1 MFAFFDTEAGIDFA
15 TVPHFELTNTYQDL
29 SQVTVTAPSKGFV
42 VLTGSGYVEILN
54 PTGGAWISIS
64 IGKTSG
70 GSNSAETGV
79 QLPLSSPVT
88 GTYRLP
94 FSLTT
99 VVPVPKGNTTLYMVG
114 IKDPNPHTCYANGLS
129 LTALFIRKKV

>member
-1 MFAFFDTEAGIDFA
+1 MFAFLGTEAGIDFA
-15 TVPHFELTNTYQDL
+15 TVQHFELTNEYQNL

-54 PTGGAWISIS
+54 PTGHAWIGIS
-64 IGKTSG
+64 IGTTSG

-79 QLPLSSPVT
+79 ELPLSAPVS

-99 VVPVPKGNTTLYMVG
+99 VVSVPEGNTTFYMVG
-114 IKDPNPHTCYANGLS
+114 IKDPNPHTCYANALC
-129 LTALFIRKKV
+129 LTALFIKEKV

>member
-15 TVPHFELTNTYQDL
+15 TVPHFELTNKYQDL

-42 VLTGSGYVEILN
+42 VIIGSGYVEILN
-54 PTGGAWISIS
+54 PTGDAWIGIS
-64 IGKTSG
+64 IGEMSG
-70 GSNSAETGV
+70 ASNSAETGV
-79 QLPLSSPVT
+79 QLPLSAPVT

-99 VVPVPKGNTTLYMVG
+99 VVSVPKGNTTFYMVG
-114 IKDPNPHTCYANGLS
+114 IKDPNPHTCYANALS
-129 LTALFIRKKV
+129 LTALFIKEKV